1 MIEIL
6 GKIIVMASNLRE
18 VQAVAAAVVM
28 VMVVVVVDKEHIL
41 MDPGHFHLGLLRVG
55 GAVDPQIEALLEIL
69 IVPIPIDDH
78 RLAVIVLD
86 KMDNSSSNSHV
97 VHTNLDP
104 SKMDNSSSN
113 NSHVV
118 HTNLDASK
126 MDSSSSGDQ
135 NSIEAQRSFEV
146 LSSNSSR
153 EAHNNNSKIEAHS
166 STKIEVLNNNS
177 SNKIEA
183 LSSNKIGVLTSSN
196 KIEAHSNSN

>member
-97 VHTNLDP
+97 VHTNLDA
-104 SKMDNSSSN
+104 SN
-113 NSHVV
+113 
-118 HTNLDASK
+118 